1 MLGSGGGQKNR
12 DVGFGGGGGHNNWD
26 IHTHTRILTTGG

>member
-1 MLGSGGGQKNR
+1 MLGSGGGAEEQGCQ
-12 DVGFGGGGGHNNWD
+12 VWGGGGHNNWD